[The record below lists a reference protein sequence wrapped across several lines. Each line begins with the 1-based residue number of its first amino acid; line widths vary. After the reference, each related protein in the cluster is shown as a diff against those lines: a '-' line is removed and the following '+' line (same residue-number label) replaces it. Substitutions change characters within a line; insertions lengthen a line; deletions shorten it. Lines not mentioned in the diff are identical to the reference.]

1 MSDHPNIHTRVGRG
15 AQMPSAMMG
24 EDEMTCFASGLLMP
38 EGPIAQP
45 DGGLIL
51 VEVLGGRLSRLGP
64 DGARTTLA
72 DLGGG
77 PNGAAIGPDG
87 RIYVCNNG
95 GFKKMILPD
104 GGLLPVEAPLDTP
117 PGAIQVVDP
126 ATGTFET
133 LYASTEATPFW
144 GPNDLVFDET
154 GGFWFTDFGRDRGAA
169 RMRGGLY
176 YAKADGSDIRLAAG
190 PLDGANGV
198 GLSPDGRTLY
208 VALTYEAHLLRY
220 RLSAPGMIDTAA
232 SPTPDGHSIVGRAGP
247 GQFLDSLA
255 VDSAGRICC
264 ASPGQGA
271 ILIFPPEGG
280 TPQQIETGDF
290 LTTNICFGG
299 KDGRVAFVT
308 LGSSGK
314 VICIDWDAPGLPLAF
329 G

>member
-1 MSDHPNIHTRVGRG
+1 
-15 AQMPSAMMG
+15 
-24 EDEMTCFASGLLMP
+24 
-38 EGPIAQP
+38 
-45 DGGLIL
+45 
-51 VEVLGGRLSRLGP
+51 
-64 DGARTTLA
+64 
-72 DLGGG
+72 
-77 PNGAAIGPDG
+77 
-87 RIYVCNNG
+87 
-95 GFKKMILPD
+95 
-104 GGLLPVEAPLDTP
+104 
-117 PGAIQVVDP
+117 
-126 ATGTFET
+126 
-133 LYASTEATPFW
+133 
-144 GPNDLVFDET
+144 
-154 GGFWFTDFGRDRGAA
+154 
-169 RMRGGLY
+169 
-176 YAKADGSDIRLAAG
+176 
-190 PLDGANGV
+190 
-198 GLSPDGRTLY
+198 
-208 VALTYEAHLLRY
+208 
-220 RLSAPGMIDTAA
+220 MIDTAA

>member
-1 MSDHPNIHTRVGRG
+1 
-15 AQMPSAMMG
+15 
-24 EDEMTCFASGLLMP
+24 MTVFASGLLMP

-64 DGARTTLA
+64 DGVRSTIA

-95 GFKKMILPD
+95 GFDKLILPD
-104 GGLLPVEAPLDTP
+104 GSLMPIEAPLDTP

-126 ATGTFET
+126 ASGAFET

-176 YAKADGSDIRLAAG
+176 YAKADGSDIRLVAG

-220 RLSAPGMIDTAA
+220 RLSAPGIIDTTA

-255 VDSAGRICC
+255 VDSAGHICC